1 MCADWRACYTR
12 VDQNAMQRPIQRVRA
27 YRRKDNVMLMRRTA
41 LVTGAAHGIGYASAI
56 KLADQGCDIAA
67 SDIDSAGLAELGREI
82 TSQGRR
88 FVAIEADMGDLA
100 EIDRTVQATV
110 GELGR
115 IDILVNNA
123 GVTRPAHIM
132 ELEEADWDRMMRV
145 NGKGVFFMMQRCA
158 REMIKQGGGRIINMG
173 SIAGKGFAG
182 ASNVIYAGSKG
193 AVISMTRL
201 AALQLGEHNI
211 TVNAVCPGITA
222 TAIFKGIVE
231 RNAAKSRISYEEM
244 YERAVAKVPLKRA
257 NEPEDVAA
265 MVVYLASDGARNVT
279 GQTINIDGGLIPD

>member
-1 MCADWRACYTR
+1 MHL
-12 VDQNAMQRPIQRVRA
+12 
-27 YRRKDNVMLMRRTA
+27 KGRTA
-41 LVTGAAHGIGYASAI
+41 LVTGAAHGIGRASAI
-56 KLADQGCDIAA
+56 ALADQGCDIAA
-67 SDIDSAGLAELGREI
+67 SDIDGDGLGELEQEIVSAGGRCVSI
-82 TSQGRR
+82 K
-88 FVAIEADMGDLA
+88 ADMGDLVD
-100 EIDRTVQATV
+100 IDRMVKTTV
-110 GELGR
+110 GEFGR
-115 IDILVNNA
+115 VDILVNNA
-123 GVTRPAHIM
+123 GVTRAAPIM
-132 ELEEADWDRMMRV
+132 ELEEADWDRIMRV
-145 NGKGVFFMMQRCA
+145 NGKGVFFVMQRVA
-158 REMIKQGGGRIINMG
+158 REMISQGGGRIINMG

-222 TAIFKGIVE
+222 TAIFKGIIE
-231 RNAAKSRISYEEM
+231 RKAEENKIPYEEM
-244 YERAVAKVPLKRA
+244 YERAVANVPLRRA